1 MTDFGHKVVT
11 ALRWSVA
18 ARIVTPL
25 LSWAMTIVVIRLLSP
40 ADYGLVAI
48 GAILPSALYLINDLG
63 LDIVLVQKQAP
74 GETFRR
80 QVFGVVIVINLFC
93 VLILNLA
100 APHVATFFG
109 EPKLAAIIRVLSLQF
124 ILCIFETLPR
134 AKLEQRLDF
143 RSQSMISVV
152 AAGSS
157 GLTTLVLALAGMSVW
172 SLVFGRLAHLG
183 VMTLG
188 LNLLSPALCWP
199 SFSLA
204 SLRSSLS
211 FGSMVTLERAAW
223 HIFNDA
229 DRVIGGKLLGDTTL
243 GLYVVAQDLAT
254 MPMHR
259 TGGFISSIGVPAFA
273 QVQDRLD
280 EVRFYLLK
288 VTRLISTVSFPLFI
302 GLATTAPE
310 AVALLLGPKWSAATR
325 ILQVLVLIMPLRMVA
340 TLLPA
345 MLWGIA
351 RPGVSAANA
360 WIAAVVIPA
369 ACLLGA
375 QWGAL
380 GMAMAWLVAYPLV
393 WIVTAHL
400 CARAV
405 ELRVWDLGRAMC
417 WPALASA
424 IMAAAVMIARHLVPD
439 GVGAAHALAILVPVG
454 VFTYLAVLFVIRPSS
469 IRETLAL
476 FAR

>member
-18 ARIVTPL
+18 ARIVAPL

-48 GAILPSALYLINDLG
+48 AAILPSALYLVNDLG

-74 GETFRR
+74 GEAFRR
-80 QVFGVVIVINLFC
+80 QVFGVVLVINLFC

-100 APHVATFFG
+100 APQVATFFG
-109 EPKLAAIIRVLSLQF
+109 EPKLNSILRVLSLQF
-124 ILCIFETLPR
+124 ILCIFETLPK
-134 AKLEQRLDF
+134 AELEQRLDF

-152 AAGSS
+152 AAAGG
-157 GLTTLVLALAGMSVW
+157 GLTTLALALAGAGVW
-172 SLVFGRLAHLG
+172 ALVFGRLSHLA

-188 LNLLSPALCWP
+188 LNLLTPALCWP

-204 SLRSSLS
+204 SVRGSLS
-211 FGSMVTLERAAW
+211 FGSMITLERAAW
-223 HIFNDA
+223 QIFNDA
-229 DRVIGGKLLGDTTL
+229 DKVIGGKLLGETTL

-273 QVQDRLD
+273 RVQDRLD

-288 VTRLISTVSFPLFI
+288 VTRMISTVSFPLFV

-310 AVALLLGPKWSAATR
+310 AVALLLGPKWSAAAP
-325 ILQVLVLIMPLRMVA
+325 IFQILVLIMPLRMVA

-345 MLWGIA
+345 VLWGIA
-351 RPGVSAANA
+351 RPGVSATNA
-360 WIAAVVIPA
+360 WIAAGVIPA

-375 QWGAL
+375 QWGAV
-380 GMAMAWLVAYPLV
+380 GMATAWLVAYPLV
-393 WIVTAHL
+393 WIVAARL

-405 ELRVWDLGRAMC
+405 ELRAWDLGRAMC

-439 GVGAAHALAILVPVG
+439 GISAAHALAILVPVG
-454 VFTYLAVLFVIRPSS
+454 IFTYLAVLSVVQPSS
-469 IRETLAL
+469 IRETFAL
-476 FAR
+476 VAR